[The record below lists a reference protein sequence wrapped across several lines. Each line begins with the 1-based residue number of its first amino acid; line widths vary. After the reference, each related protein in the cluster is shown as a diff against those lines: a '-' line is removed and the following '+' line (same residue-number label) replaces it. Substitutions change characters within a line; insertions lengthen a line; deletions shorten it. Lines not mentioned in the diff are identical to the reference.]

1 MMLSPL
7 TIGARLGGHP
17 EELLAGA
24 LCVGAVLAAL
34 HDRPLLAGALLGL
47 ALGTKQWTLVAVVPV
62 FIACRAARIRML
74 AVAAAVGAPLAL
86 ALPLADPAAFSNA
99 AKLIGN
105 LNEVSLLSW
114 WFPFSVSHTVTVQ
127 VIGGPATA
135 TSHLLPFGL
144 TRTRVFWLIPAV
156 AVFVGWIFQRCR
168 DDRDPMDALGLL
180 ALLVLLRCTLDPSNV
195 SYYHAPFVI
204 ALLSWETVTRRG
216 VPLISLLT
224 IAGIWGLEYHVFTT
238 APLVAGYVT
247 IDSGADRIPRR
258 RAVAGPVPW
267 PGPRRSA
274 RDLARDSRMST
285 LSHRHHP
292 HGQRSGS
299 LRRSPAGLLTA
310 GALAVAS
317 LSVQGS
323 GDYQTHGAV
332 SGDNAGPALLALAHG
347 QLGTFASHQPLMGLS
362 SLIVRAPFV
371 ALGSAIGAS
380 GLTGYRLGVLA
391 CLLPCALF
399 LAWAIAKRSSP
410 GPSPAQCWPPLWCCC
425 PREQ

>member
-1 MMLSPL
+1 MKPVTRISLGLIGASVPAAALAVATTGSVDYGAGMKTGDSPLPAITALLHGNLAGVAHHQPVIGLTSIIWRAPFVALASIFTSRMMVGYQFGVFACALVVGWVGAVVAQQAYRRGQSWLVALGGLTVMMLSPL

-62 FIACRAARIRML
+62 FIACRAGRIRML
-74 AVAAAVGAPLAL
+74 VVAAAVGAPLAL
-86 ALPLADPAAFSNA
+86 ALPLADPTAFSNA

-127 VIGGPATA
+127 VIGGSATA

-144 TRTRVFWLIPAV
+144 TRRTVSWLIPAV

-180 ALLVLLRCTLDPSNV
+180 ALLVLLRCTLDPSDV
-195 SYYHAPFVI
+195 SYYHAPLVI

-247 IDSGADRIPRR
+247 LTLGLTAYL
-258 RAVAGPVPW
+258 AVVLLRGPSH
-267 PGPRRSA
+267 G
-274 RDLARDSRMST
+274 RDLDEA
-285 LSHRHHP
+285 LEISHAI
-292 HGQRSGS
+292 
-299 LRRSPAGLLTA
+299 PA
-310 GALAVAS
+310 
-317 LSVQGS
+317 
-323 GDYQTHGAV
+323 
-332 SGDNAGPALLALAHG
+332 
-347 QLGTFASHQPLMGLS
+347 
-362 SLIVRAPFV
+362 
-371 ALGSAIGAS
+371 
-380 GLTGYRLGVLA
+380 
-391 CLLPCALF
+391 
-399 LAWAIAKRSSP
+399 
-410 GPSPAQCWPPLWCCC
+410 
-425 PREQ
+425 